1 MKTSL
6 LAVLTAT
13 LMTLACNSQTLDDT
27 GITAKVK
34 GKLAEDSQTS
44 AIKISVST
52 TNGVVT
58 LGGTVPTDTEKT
70 RAEQLARQTD
80 GVKRV
85 IDDITVDAGSIGA
98 SNAGQKADEAKK
110 QIGETANDKLILG
123 KIESKLVVAGISGA
137 SVDVQ
142 NGKVVLKGTVKTQAQ
157 KTEAE
162 DLAKNTDGVTDVTN
176 QLTIRNG

>member
-6 LAVLTAT
+6 FAVFTAT
-13 LMTLACNSQTLDDT
+13 LMTMACNSQMLADT

-58 LGGTVPTDTEKT
+58 LGGTVPTDTEKS
-70 RAEQLARQTD
+70 RAEQIARQTD
-80 GVKRV
+80 GVKKV
-85 IDDITVDAGSIGA
+85 VNEINVDAGSVGA
-98 SNAGQKADEAKK
+98 SNAGEKVDEAKK
-110 QIGETANDKLILG
+110 QVEDTARDKLILG

-137 SVDVQ
+137 SV
-142 NGKVVLKGTVKTQAQ
+142 
-157 KTEAE
+157 
-162 DLAKNTDGVTDVTN
+162 
-176 QLTIRNG
+176 